1 MKRVLQAAVRTS
13 RQGAGVRAVKKSSDD
28 FRGTEIQLLVEVAGG
43 AVIHH
48 VAHLVRLP
56 GVDEAHVAVEG
67 KLQDEALALDG
78 IVGGDEL
85 ILTGLVVPLQQLLA
99 LLHGGAHAGGGQD
112 AADAGAAGPGLFAE
126 GALGH
131 EGDVDLAG
139 HDLLHGLGVV
149 ADVGAGDVLDAVVM
163 DQAADALAL
172 DAGVAPDAIGQ
183 YENIIK
189 QLDSISED
197 KLSEETEQA
206 SRLRQNILYQ
216 DFLNR
221 GYKEERAKQLVK
233 RAVDGGTDID
243 DAKDALESNK
253 QFYRDEYQKLID
265 QGKQEV
271 EAERQRV
278 RKEAA
283 EFKKAVLE
291 KEKIFGDIQV
301 DKVTRQKAYD
311 AMTRIVGKNADG
323 DNVTAV
329 QKFADENPVEFRS
342 ILGIMWAMTDGF
354 KELGNVI
361 KQDINKKVRSNLKE
375 VENRIKGSAPR
386 GGSPRFIG
394 GDNEPSGSRQGWMLD
409 V

>member
-1 MKRVLQAAVRTS
+1 MGENNLE
-13 RQGAGVRAVKKSSDD
+13 GVQFLDD
-28 FRGTEIQLLVEVAGG
+28 I
-43 AVIHH
+43 
-48 VAHLVRLP
+48 
-56 GVDEAHVAVEG
+56 
-67 KLQDEALALDG
+67 
-78 IVGGDEL
+78 EL
-85 ILTGLVVPLQQLLA
+85 FGEPTQP
-99 LLHGGAHAGGGQD
+99 D
-112 AADAGAAGPGLFAE
+112 DAGAGNEGQHGSEQEPQKDNENPTEVEITDGDSLFGDESEETQPESVGDGKNNKAGE
-126 GALGH
+126 GADTTDD
-131 EGDVDLAG
+131 GDSPNGQNAYSSFAKALQGDRLFQFLDDEVIDNVK
-139 HDLLHGLGVV
+139 D
-149 ADVGAGDVLDAVVM
+149 ADSF
-163 DQAADALAL
+163 ADAFEKEINARLDDETRRVKEAL

>member
-1 MKRVLQAAVRTS
+1 MGENNLE
-13 RQGAGVRAVKKSSDD
+13 GVQFLDD
-28 FRGTEIQLLVEVAGG
+28 I
-43 AVIHH
+43 
-48 VAHLVRLP
+48 
-56 GVDEAHVAVEG
+56 
-67 KLQDEALALDG
+67 
-78 IVGGDEL
+78 EL
-85 ILTGLVVPLQQLLA
+85 FGEPTQP
-99 LLHGGAHAGGGQD
+99 D
-112 AADAGAAGPGLFAE
+112 DAGAGNECQHGSEQEPQKDNENPTEVEITDGDSLFGDESEETQPESVGDGKNNKAGE
-126 GALGH
+126 GADTTDD
-131 EGDVDLAG
+131 GDSPNGQNAYSSFAKALQGDRLFQFLDDEVIDNVK
-139 HDLLHGLGVV
+139 D
-149 ADVGAGDVLDAVVM
+149 ADSF
-163 DQAADALAL
+163 ADAFEKEINARLDDETRRVKEAL